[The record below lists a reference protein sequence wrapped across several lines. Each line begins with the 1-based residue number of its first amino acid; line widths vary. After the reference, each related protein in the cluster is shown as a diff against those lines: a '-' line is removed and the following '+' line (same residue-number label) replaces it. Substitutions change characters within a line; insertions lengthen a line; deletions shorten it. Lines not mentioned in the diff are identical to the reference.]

1 MKSFTEIETA
11 AKNLPPAEREKLVR
25 SLSPKARSARSHAR
39 PIQIG
44 PDCLLQAPQGAP
56 LMTPERVRQLLDES
70 P

>member
-1 MKSFTEIETA
+1 MKSFTEIEAA

-25 SLSPKARSARSHAR
+25 SLSPKARRQRSKARLTLISS
-39 PIQIG
+39 
-44 PDCLLQAPQGAP
+44 DCLLQAPQGAP

>member
-1 MKSFTEIETA
+1 MKTFTEIEAA

-25 SLSPKARSARSHAR
+25 SLSSKSRSARGHAR

-44 PDCLLQAPQGAP
+44 SDCLLQAPQGAP
-56 LMTPERVRQLLDES
+56 PMTPERIRKLLEES